1 MSQNNI
7 HIKSNTSKNLTTT
20 TKENT
25 NMVSIRSILKVI
37 YAAEQAEGVG
47 ARVRRSIGSAGMRNF
62 TPFLMLDHFNVSPDA
77 GFPDHPHRGQE
88 TVTLIMKNY
97 MLHEDF
103 TGSSGVLRPGD
114 LQFMTAGKGICHSE
128 MPYSE
133 DGTNVEG
140 MQLWVDLPKELKD
153 SEPRYRDLR
162 AEEIPIVKPNDK
174 VEVKVISG
182 KSYGV
187 ESVKEL
193 AYTPM
198 DYYWYTVQPGGEF
211 EQELDPTFN
220 GFMYI
225 LNGSIQIETSEGKKV
240 VDQHNTILFNRDG
253 DGIKGTVPTTSE
265 KTDFVIIAGK
275 ALDQPIMQYGPF
287 VATSREGIYEAFN
300 AYQSSSDGFERGKGW
315 SSEIGQGVGEGLF
328 RVKSNSLTSQ
338 GLPLKV
344 GEKDVLKK
352 DEL

>member
-1 MSQNNI
+1 
-7 HIKSNTSKNLTTT
+7 
-20 TKENT
+20 
-25 NMVSIRSILKVI
+25 MVSLRSIFKII
-37 YAAEQAEGVG
+37 YASEQAEGAG
-47 ARVRRSIGSAGMRNF
+47 ARVRRSIGASNMRNY

-103 TGSSGVLRPGD
+103 TGQSGVLRPGD
-114 LQFMTAGKGICHSE
+114 LQFMTAGKGIVHSE

-140 MQLWVDLPKELKD
+140 MQLWVDLPKDLKH
-153 SEPRYRDLR
+153 SKPRYRDLR
-162 AEEIPIVKPNDK
+162 SEEIPIVKPNDK

-198 DYYWYTVQPGGEF
+198 DYYWFTVRPGGEF
-211 EQELDPTFN
+211 EQEIDPEFN
-220 GFMYI
+220 GFLYI
-225 LNGSIQIETSEGKKV
+225 LNGSVTLETKTESQEVKEHHTAFFK
-240 VDQHNTILFNRDG
+240 RDG
-253 DGIKGTVPTTSE
+253 DAIKGKVAE
-265 KTDFVIIAGK
+265 DGVRTDFVIIAGQ
-275 ALDQPIMQYGPF
+275 ALDQPIVQYGPF
-287 VATSREGIYEAFN
+287 VETTKDGIYQAFN
-300 AYQSSSDGFERGKGW
+300 DYQTSSNGFENARGW
-315 SSEIGQGVGEGLF
+315 ASEIGHGVDTGLF
-328 RVKSNSLTSQ
+328 RVKSNQMITQ
-338 GLPLKV
+338 GIPLDSRK
-344 GEKDVLKK
+344 EFELNK

>member
-1 MSQNNI
+1 MS
-7 HIKSNTSKNLTTT
+7 TTN
-20 TKENT
+20 K
-25 NMVSIRSILKVI
+25 MVSLRSILKVI

-47 ARVRRSIGSAGMRNF
+47 ARVRRSIGVPNMRNF

-88 TVTLIMKNY
+88 TVTLVMKNY

-103 TGSSGVLRPGD
+103 TGQSGVLRPGD
-114 LQFMTAGKGICHSE
+114 LQFMTAGKGIVHSE
-128 MPYSE
+128 MPFSE

-140 MQLWVDLPKELKD
+140 MQLWVDLPKELKH
-153 SEPRYRDLR
+153 SAPRYRDLR

-182 KSYGV
+182 TSYGV

-211 EQELDPTFN
+211 EQQMNPEFN

-225 LNGSIQIETSEGKKV
+225 LNGSVQMQNKSGMGELVKEHHSIF
-240 VDQHNTILFNRDG
+240 FNRDG
-253 DGIKGTVPTTSE
+253 DTIRGKVPETSS
-265 KTDFVIIAGK
+265 KTDFVIIAGQ
-275 ALDQPIMQYGPF
+275 ALDQPIVQYGPF
-287 VATSREGIYEAFN
+287 VETTKEDIYHAFN
-300 AYQSSSDGFERGKGW
+300 DYQSAKNGFEKARGW
-315 SSEIGQGVGEGLF
+315 ASEIGAGVDEGLF
-328 RVKSNSLTSQ
+328 RVKSNSMLSQ
-338 GLPLKV
+338 GVPLEPAAHKV
-344 GEKDVLKK
+344 ITK